1 MKGRTLDNTKG
12 SIGMGQGVPLVRR
25 TLFSCD
31 ATHDS
36 PKSAVLPLLLL
47 SRMPSRTFVI
57 LFCYFWGHISTFM
70 VSNMLLCWSHSHRLI
85 YCGHTPSHGRQVSL
99 VFGKRRWIFRCRH
112 YVVPVGFAYLFLLI
126 WFRWV
131 TLGWFD
137 TSNHQ
142 KQTTITYSRSHGP
155 SAGGKR

>member
-1 MKGRTLDNTKG
+1 MNLNSVTKGR
-12 SIGMGQGVPLVRR
+12 IGIGQGVKIREKGGN
-25 TLFSCD
+25 SCD

-70 VSNMLLCWSHSHRLI
+70 VSSMLLWWSHSHRLI

-99 VFGKRRWIFRCRH
+99 VFGKRRLIFLCRL
-112 YVVPVGFAYLFLLI
+112 YVVPVGFDYFFVLI

-142 KQTTITYSRSHGP
+142 KQTTITYSRSHGL
-155 SAGGKR
+155 SAGGER